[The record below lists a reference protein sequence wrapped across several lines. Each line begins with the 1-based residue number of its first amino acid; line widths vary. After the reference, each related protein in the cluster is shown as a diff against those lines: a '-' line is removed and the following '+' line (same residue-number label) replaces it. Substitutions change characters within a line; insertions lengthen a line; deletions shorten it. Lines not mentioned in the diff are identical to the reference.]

1 MSRVR
6 FLLFIAFAAIAGAV
20 AGRVAAEVRRQQ
32 EAGEPIE
39 LSLKDVK
46 IRAQD
51 VVPGLV
57 AAVRVRD
64 TPWSWL
70 HIPSWLAAFGVNFGV
85 GAVGGDLSRI
95 REMAERAAFGF
106 AGIEIPRD
114 EDDEAAD
121 TPDEDIHVASV
132 YTVVTDEP
140 APPRPTASPPAN
152 PASGSGSVTWTA
164 PVPERREDAPTGFTA
179 FND

>member
-1 MSRVR
+1 MGRIR
-6 FLLFIAFAAIAGAV
+6 FLLFIALAAVAGAV

-32 EAGEPIE
+32 EAGEPVNISIRD
-39 LSLKDVK
+39 LK

-51 VVPGLV
+51 LVPGLV
-57 AAVRVRD
+57 AAARVRD

-95 REMAERAAFGF
+95 REMAERAVFGF

-114 EDDEAAD
+114 DD
-121 TPDEDIHVASV
+121 DIQVDAV
-132 YTVVTDEP
+132 YEVVVEEP
-140 APPRPTASPPAN
+140 APAYA
-152 PASGSGSVTWTA
+152 PASSNGAPAYAAPASTGSVTWTA
-164 PVPERREDAPTGFTA
+164 PGAPDRREDAPTGFTA
-179 FND
+179 FGD